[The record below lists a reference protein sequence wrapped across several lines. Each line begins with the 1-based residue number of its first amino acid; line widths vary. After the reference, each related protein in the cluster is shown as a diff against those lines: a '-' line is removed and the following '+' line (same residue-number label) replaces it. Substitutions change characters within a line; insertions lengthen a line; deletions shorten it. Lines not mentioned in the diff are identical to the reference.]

1 MKGEL
6 GISRKGLLSL
16 WYVLH
21 PDLAPKD
28 GGDST
33 ESITCVQGQ
42 TEGLREQL
50 VLVPISE
57 GIPQD
62 VLESF
67 RVQEDLHL
75 ALELEQSTQLYSGEM
90 REFLPSHLGDLDWS
104 SGERS
109 LSGRLVQSLVS
120 GFAIHLR
127 IGLSEE
133 EGDAFLGALGVDKM
147 EEAPVVEMEGDM
159 EVVDAEFE
167 CRD

>member
-1 MKGEL
+1 MG
-6 GISRKGLLSL
+6 
-16 WYVLH
+16 
-21 PDLAPKD
+21 
-28 GGDST
+28 
-33 ESITCVQGQ
+33 SIICVQGQ
-42 TEGLREQL
+42 AEGIREQL

-67 RVQEDLHL
+67 GVQENQEDLQGL
-75 ALELEQSTQLYSGEM
+75 RLIPEVEQSTRLYSGEM
-90 REFLPSHLGDLDWS
+90 REFLPSSLGDLEWS

-109 LSGRLVQSLVS
+109 LFGRLVQSLES
-120 GFAIHLR
+120 GFAIYLR
-127 IGLSEE
+127 IGLSND
-133 EGDAFLGALGVDKM
+133 EGDAFLGALGVDRM

>member
-1 MKGEL
+1 MG
-6 GISRKGLLSL
+6 
-16 WYVLH
+16 
-21 PDLAPKD
+21 
-28 GGDST
+28 
-33 ESITCVQGQ
+33 SIECIQGQ
-42 TEGLREQL
+42 AEGLREQL
-50 VLVPISE
+50 VLIPISE

-62 VLESF
+62 ILESF
-67 RVQEDLHL
+67 RVQENQESLQDLHL
-75 ALELEQSTQLYSGEM
+75 VPEWEQSIQLYSGEM
-90 REFLPSHLGDLDWS
+90 REFLPSRLGDLDWS

-133 EGDAFLGALGVDKM
+133 EGDAFLGALGVDRM

>member
-1 MKGEL
+1 MASEYQAVPL
-6 GISRKGLLSL
+6 
-16 WYVLH
+16 
-21 PDLAPKD
+21 
-28 GGDST
+28 
-33 ESITCVQGQ
+33 
-42 TEGLREQL
+42 TEGLRERL

-67 RVQEDLHL
+67 GVQESQEDLQGPRL
-75 ALELEQSTQLYSGEM
+75 VPELEQSTQLYSGEM
-90 REFLPSHLGDLDWS
+90 REFLPSRLEDLDWS

-109 LSGRLVQSLVS
+109 LSGRLVQSLKS
-120 GFAIHLR
+120 GFVIHLR
-127 IGLSEE
+127 IGLFEE

>member
-1 MKGEL
+1 M
-6 GISRKGLLSL
+6 
-16 WYVLH
+16 
-21 PDLAPKD
+21 
-28 GGDST
+28 
-33 ESITCVQGQ
+33 ESIECVQGQ
-42 TEGLREQL
+42 AEGIREQL
-50 VLVPISE
+50 ILVPISE
-57 GIPQD
+57 DIPQD

-67 RVQEDLHL
+67 GIQESQEGQVLRL
-75 ALELEQSTQLYSGEM
+75 IPEVGQSTPLYSGEM
-90 REFLPSHLGDLDWS
+90 REFLPSSLGDLDWS

-109 LSGRLVQSLVS
+109 LSGCLVQSLES

>member
-1 MKGEL
+1 MG
-6 GISRKGLLSL
+6 
-16 WYVLH
+16 
-21 PDLAPKD
+21 
-28 GGDST
+28 ST
-33 ESITCVQGQ
+33 VCVQGQ
-42 TEGLREQL
+42 AKGLREQL

-67 RVQEDLHL
+67 GVQEGQERLQDLHL
-75 ALELEQSTQLYSGEM
+75 TLEWEQLTQLYSEEM
-90 REFLPSHLGDLDWS
+90 KEFLPSRLGGLEWS

-109 LSGRLVQSLVS
+109 LSGHLVQSLVS

-133 EGDAFLGALGVDKM
+133 EGDAFLGALGVDRM

-159 EVVDAEFE
+159 EVVDVEFE

>member
-1 MKGEL
+1 MG
-6 GISRKGLLSL
+6 
-16 WYVLH
+16 
-21 PDLAPKD
+21 
-28 GGDST
+28 ST
-33 ESITCVQGQ
+33 VCVQGQ
-42 TEGLREQL
+42 AEGLREQL

-67 RVQEDLHL
+67 GAQESQEGLQDLHL
-75 ALELEQSTQLYSGEM
+75 IPEVEQLTRLYSGEM
-90 REFLPSHLGDLDWS
+90 REFLPSSLGDLDWS

-133 EGDAFLGALGVDKM
+133 GDAFLGALGVDRM
-147 EEAPVVEMEGDM
+147 EEAPVVEMDGDM

>member
-1 MKGEL
+1 MG
-6 GISRKGLLSL
+6 
-16 WYVLH
+16 
-21 PDLAPKD
+21 
-28 GGDST
+28 
-33 ESITCVQGQ
+33 SIECVQGQ
-42 TEGLREQL
+42 AEGLREQL
-50 VLVPISE
+50 VLVPISK

-67 RVQEDLHL
+67 GVQEDLQDL
-75 ALELEQSTQLYSGEM
+75 QLTSELEQSTKLYSGEM

-109 LSGRLVQSLVS
+109 LSGRLVQSLAS
-120 GFAIHLR
+120 GFVIHLR

>member
-1 MKGEL
+1 MG
-6 GISRKGLLSL
+6 
-16 WYVLH
+16 
-21 PDLAPKD
+21 
-28 GGDST
+28 
-33 ESITCVQGQ
+33 SIVCVQGQ
-42 TEGLREQL
+42 AKGLREQL
-50 VLVPISE
+50 VLVPISK

-62 VLESF
+62 NLESF
-67 RVQEDLHL
+67 GVQEDLHL
-75 ALELEQSTQLYSGEM
+75 ASELEQSTQLYSREM

-133 EGDAFLGALGVDKM
+133 EEDAFLGALGVNRM
-147 EEAPVVEMEGDM
+147 EEAPVVKMEGDM